1 MLGPRLRCHLLIPET
16 TYFSPSTFNRLPGR
30 LDIRWD
36 AANSIPFDLSE
47 GDFKTA
53 KFRSVF
59 TCWQSICE
67 YIRRKSGYEIK
78 VKFITLIIM
87 SWKVTEDLSPIT
99 SKFIKYLV
107 PFFVLIAKQ
116 ANESISKSLKG
127 KESIGIK
134 INKLRIT

>member
-1 MLGPRLRCHLLIPET
+1 M
-16 TYFSPSTFNRLPGR
+16 
-30 LDIRWD
+30 
-36 AANSIPFDLSE
+36 
-47 GDFKTA
+47 
-53 KFRSVF
+53 
-59 TCWQSICE
+59 
-67 YIRRKSGYEIK
+67 IK
-78 VKFITLIIM
+78 VKFNTSIIM